1 MKKILLLGGSTQ
13 QIPAIEYANKMG
25 YYTLLCDYLPDNPGK
40 KYADKFYCVST
51 TDKDAVLKVAEKEKI
66 DGIVA
71 YASDPAAPTAAYVAE
86 KLGLPTNPYNSVEL
100 LTNKDK
106 YRLFLEN
113 NNFCTPKAK
122 GYTSIEDAKKEIGFF
137 KLPVIIKPVDSS
149 GSKGVSKVE
158 TVNDLEQKLQ
168 YALSFSRRKKV
179 IIEEFVEMH
188 GYQIAGDGFSVNGK
202 LIFRCFANDHFN
214 SKGLNPFVPI
224 SASFPYNMPKRI
236 HDKIHTEIQRLFDLL
251 NLKTGAY
258 NFDARIDKDEN
269 IYLMEIG
276 PRNGGNFIPQV
287 IKYAT
292 GVDMIEYTIKAA
304 MGEDCNDIKISEPKG
319 YWSYYAVHSLKS
331 GILKEIKIKEEV
343 KKNNIVE
350 SHMNYKIGDKVPAF
364 VGANGSLGVLIMKF
378 NSMEEMLDMMDNSEK
393 WIEVIVE

>member
-1 MKKILLLGGSTQ
+1 LKKILLLGGSTQ